1 MFSVQK
7 NLQMDCEFDAKT
19 WKNDASQFNE
29 RAIRLFQYQYRH
41 NKIYRE
47 YVDLL
52 NVPAEKLRQ
61 WQDIPF
67 LPISFFKSHQLQ
79 TGSWVPETWFE
90 SSGTTGAQTSRHFVK
105 QMETYQNSFMEGFR
119 LFYGA
124 PSDWCII
131 GLLPAYLERQHSSL
145 VVMTDALIKAS
156 RHPKSGFYLYNH
168 DELAE
173 VLRQNERKG
182 QKTWLIG
189 VTFALLDFAEQY
201 PMELRHTVVLE
212 TGGMKGRRRELTRS
226 EIHEVLRAQWKLKKI
241 HAEYGMTELFSQAY
255 SFGDGLFNCPPWM
268 KIVLREEDDPLALVR
283 PHSAKPVSG
292 AINIVDLANVDSCA
306 FIATEDVGRLHPD
319 GRFEVLGRMDNTD
332 IRGCSLL
339 VV

>member
-1 MFSVQK
+1 ME
-7 NLQMDCEFDAKT
+7 CEFDAKT
-19 WKNDASQFNE
+19 WKNDASYFNE
-29 RAIRLFQYQYRH
+29 HAVRLFHYQYAN

-52 NVPAEKLRQ
+52 KIPAGKLRQ
-61 WQDIPF
+61 WQEIPF
-67 LPISFFKSHQLQ
+67 LPISFFKSHPLQ
-79 TGSWVPETWFE
+79 SGNWIPETWFE
-90 SSGTTGAQTSRHFVK
+90 SSGTTGTQTSRHFVRSLD
-105 QMETYQNSFMEGFR
+105 TYRNSFMEGFR
-119 LFYGA
+119 LFYGE

-156 RHPKSGFYLYNH
+156 GHPESGFYLYNH
-168 DELAE
+168 EELAR
-173 VLRQNERKG
+173 VLQQNEQTG
-182 QKTWLIG
+182 QKTLLIG
-189 VTFALLDFAEQY
+189 VTFALLDFAEKY
-201 PMELRHTVVLE
+201 PLELKHTVVLE

-226 EIHEVLRAQWKLKKI
+226 EIHETLHTQWKLATV

-255 SFGDGLFNCPPWM
+255 SKGHGIFSCPPWM
-268 KIVLREEDDPLALVR
+268 KVVLREEDDPLALVM
-283 PHSAKPVSG
+283 PHPSKPVSG
-292 AINIVDLANVDSCA
+292 AINIIDLANVDSCA

>member
-7 NLQMDCEFDAKT
+7 NLQMECEFDAKT
-19 WKNDASQFNE
+19 WKNDASYFNE
-29 RAIRLFQYQYRH
+29 CAVRLFQYQYQH

-52 NVPAEKLRQ
+52 RVQVENISH
-61 WQDIPF
+61 WQHIPF

-79 TGSWVPETWFE
+79 SGNWVPETWFE
-90 SSGTTGAQTSRHFVK
+90 SSGTTGTQTSRHFVR
-105 QMETYQNSFMEGFR
+105 QMETYRSSFMEGFR

-156 RHPKSGFYLYNH
+156 GHPKSGFYLYNH
-168 DELAE
+168 EELAK
-173 VLRQNERKG
+173 VLQQNEQTG

-189 VTFALLDFAEQY
+189 VTFALLDFAEKF
-201 PMELRHTVVLE
+201 PMELKHTVVLE
-212 TGGMKGRRRELTRS
+212 TGGMKGRRRELTRA
-226 EIHEVLRAQWKLKKI
+226 EIHEVLRAQWKLDHV

-255 SFGDGLFNCPPWM
+255 SSGNGLFNCPPWM
-268 KIVLREEDDPLALVR
+268 KVVLREEDDPLALVN
-283 PHSAKPVSG
+283 PKASGSVSG
-292 AINIVDLANVDSCA
+292 AINIIDLANVDSCA

-339 VV
+339 VL